1 MRKVL
6 FGMIVMAGSLMA
18 QPPRGSFNWWES
30 PLTQDINLSEDQRA
44 KIRDTIREFRPK
56 LIDMRASLEKAEIDT
71 EDALNDDS
79 FDQKRANEAIER
91 LVGARGEMTR
101 LMSQM
106 SIRLRATLT
115 TEQWKVLQRKRA
127 TMVRRGQGPGPGMG
141 PGQRPMDPQRRM
153 DRREKLRSSKQGAPA
168 ANQTGG
174 PPPNQPD
181 GQTPNEGPPPEE

>member
-1 MRKVL
+1 MKSIL
-6 FGMIVMAGSLMA
+6 FGMIVLAGTLLA

-30 PLTQDINLSEDQRA
+30 PLTQDINLSEDQRV

-56 LIDMRASLEKAEIDT
+56 LIDLRASLEKAEIDT
-71 EDALNDDS
+71 EEALNDDS

-115 TEQWKVLQRKRA
+115 VEQWKELQRKRR
-127 TMVRRGQGPGPGMG
+127 TMVRQGPGPGMG
-141 PGQRPMDPQRRM
+141 PGQGPMDPQRRM
-153 DRREKLRSSKQGAPA
+153 DRRQRVNPNRQGTPLP
-168 ANQTGG
+168 NQPGG
-174 PPPNQPD
+174 PPPNQPG
-181 GQTPNEGPPPEE
+181 GQAPNQGPELEE

>member
-1 MRKVL
+1 MGKLL
-6 FGMIVMAGSLMA
+6 FGMIVLAGTLLA

-56 LIDMRASLEKAEIDT
+56 LIDLRASLEKAEIDT
-71 EDALNDDS
+71 EEALNDDV
-79 FDQKRANEAIER
+79 FDQRRANDAIER

-115 TEQWKVLQRKRA
+115 AEQWKELQRKRR
-127 TMVRRGQGPGPGMG
+127 TMVRQGPGMG
-141 PGQRPMDPQRRM
+141 PGQGPMDPQRRM
-153 DRREKLRSSKQGAPA
+153 DMREKMRSNRPGGPAP
-168 ANQTGG
+168 NQTGG
-174 PPPNQPD
+174 PPP
-181 GQTPNEGPPPEE
+181 EE